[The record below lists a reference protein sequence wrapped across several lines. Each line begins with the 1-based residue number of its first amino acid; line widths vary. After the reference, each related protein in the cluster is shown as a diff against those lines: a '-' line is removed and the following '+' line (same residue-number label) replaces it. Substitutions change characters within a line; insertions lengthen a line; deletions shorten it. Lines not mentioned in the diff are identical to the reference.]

1 MAIRSSLSQKAIK
14 KSVAENASKGRTTNT
29 KTVRKNTTAKASVT
43 KSRTTSSKKSIT
55 KKRLVAKKQP
65 FSNTQVLTSPA
76 SPTINK
82 PSKQH
87 PLGHL
92 LFEQRLRQAGFLGGI
107 STDTIFL
114 EAYETD
120 ESIFTL
126 RPQVI
131 IQPKTIDDII
141 LAVQHIN
148 KLKQTYP
155 SLSLTPRGGGTGLTG
170 GSLSESVVIDVA
182 THLSHIHHIS
192 HHKNE
197 VHIVCDPGVRWHD
210 MEERLKHLGY
220 EVPVHLSS
228 KDICT
233 VGGAVGNNAAGPEG
247 TDHNHI
253 SDWIQRLTFLT
264 YDGSLFD
271 ISPLTYKQFRTISKE
286 KNAYTSILSETLTLL
301 ENNEK
306 SILNARPTHTNNTA
320 GYPLWNI
327 CPQGISKWKKGEGT
341 LSLIPIIAG
350 SQGTLGII
358 TSITLRAEPRQKHTT
373 LIAVPLFS
381 LEDAH
386 TVIQKASAYDPLRM
400 EVFDDK
406 TYDLALKNP
415 DFFKK
420 YFSGLPYYRSVL
432 TLYTTHHIRY
442 DRKSPTVTLLITLS
456 DETTNDYPARFIA
469 EKISVRNGKAAV
481 ISNPYEEQMLSA
493 IARASYT
500 LLKLNS
506 DGRRPATF
514 LEDVLIPHRHI
525 PQFLTQVRRL
535 FSEYNISATLY
546 GHAGVGHFQ
555 FYPLIDFRLKTTPSL
570 IEKLSMQ
577 YLSLTSKFKGVPC
590 SEYNDGILR
599 APRIDTYFSKNI
611 ITIFQAIE
619 HLFDPNDIFNPGKKI
634 NSKYITKN
642 IIRKK

>member
-1 MAIRSSLSQKAIK
+1 MAIRSSLSQK
-14 KSVAENASKGRTTNT
+14 
-29 KTVRKNTTAKASVT
+29 
-43 KSRTTSSKKSIT
+43 IT
-55 KKRLVAKKQP
+55 KKSGTNSDSKIRSTKTKPVQKRSASKNSAAKTTAVSPKKVATKKQP
-65 FSNTQVLTSPA
+65 SVKKRPPATIHAESISSFSPA
-76 SPTINK
+76 TN
-82 PSKQH
+82 KQH

-92 LFEQRLRQAGFLGGI
+92 LFEQRLRQAGFKGGI
-107 STDTIFL
+107 STDNLFL
-114 EAYETD
+114 DAYETD

-131 IQPKTIDDII
+131 IQPKTVEDIV
-141 LAVQHIN
+141 LAVQEIN

-155 SLSLTPRGGGTGLTG
+155 SLSLTPRGAGTGLTG
-170 GSLSESVVIDVA
+170 GSLSDSVVIDVA
-182 THLSHIHHIS
+182 THLNHIHQVS

-197 VHIVCDPGVRWHD
+197 VHIVCDPGVRWYD

-228 KDICT
+228 RDICT
-233 VGGAVGNNAAGPEG
+233 VGGAVGNNATGPEG
-247 TDHNHI
+247 VVYNHV
-253 SDWIQRLTFLT
+253 SDWIERLTFLT

-271 ISPLTYKQFRTISKE
+271 ISPLTYKQFRTVTKD
-286 KNAYTSILSETLTLL
+286 KNAYTSLLIETLTLL
-301 ENNEK
+301 EDNEK
-306 SILNARPTHTNNTA
+306 NILSAKPSHTNNTA

-327 CPQGISKWKKGEGT
+327 CPQGVTKWKKGEGT
-341 LSLIPIIAG
+341 FSLIPIITG
-350 SQGTLGII
+350 SQGSLGIV
-358 TSITLRAEPRQKHTT
+358 TNITLRAIPRQKHTT
-373 LIAVPLFS
+373 LIVVPLFS

-386 TVIQKASAYDPLRM
+386 TVIQKAAAYDPLRM

-420 YFSGLPYYRSVL
+420 YFSGLPYYRSLL

-442 DRKSPTVTLLITLS
+442 DRKTPTITLLITLS
-456 DETTNDYPARFIA
+456 DETTKNYPARFIA
-469 EKISVRNGKAAV
+469 EKISVRNGRATV
-481 ISNPYEEQMLSA
+481 ISNPYEEQMLST

-500 LLKLNS
+500 LLKLS
-506 DGRRPATF
+506 GDGRRPATF
-514 LEDVLIPHRHI
+514 LEDILIPHHHI

-535 FSEYNISATLY
+535 FNEYNVSATLY

-570 IEKLSMQ
+570 IEKLSTQ
-577 YLSLTSKFKGVPC
+577 YISLTTKFKGIPC

-599 APRIDTYFSKNI
+599 TPHLAAYFNKN
-611 ITIFQAIE
+611 TIALFQTIE
-619 HLFDPNDIFNPGKKI
+619 RLFDPNDIFNPGKKI
-634 NSKYITKN
+634 NSKYIAKN